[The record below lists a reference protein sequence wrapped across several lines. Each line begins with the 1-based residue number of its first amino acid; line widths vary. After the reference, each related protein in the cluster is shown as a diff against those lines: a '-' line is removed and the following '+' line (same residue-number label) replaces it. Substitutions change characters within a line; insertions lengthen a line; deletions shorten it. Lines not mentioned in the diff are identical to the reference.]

1 MSKTVSGTRIGLVL
15 TAFVWLGGC
24 AGLFVTPGIG
34 RPITWSEL
42 PGWPEARLA
51 EAWPALMRN
60 CEKMPARDVRW
71 RSICEEARALGEPDE
86 GAARAFFESR
96 FVAHKVYNEHGG
108 REGLVTGYYEPL
120 LHGRLAPTER
130 FRYPVYG
137 RPDDLLVVDLGELY
151 PELRG
156 RRVRGR
162 LEGRRVVPYF
172 SRAEIKGMRPFPA
185 PVIAWVDDPLALF
198 FLHIQGSGRIR
209 LEDGR
214 TLYLGYADQNGH
226 PYVAIGRR
234 LIERGAIAPEAVNLE
249 SIRAWLAAHPE
260 EAEGVLNSNPSYVFF
275 EPRPED
281 LPGPLGSLGVP
292 LLAER
297 AIAVDPAFIPLGAPV
312 WLDTRLPESDT
323 PYRRLVFAQDTGGA
337 IKGAV
342 RADLFFGFGA
352 EAERLAGR
360 MKQPGRL
367 YVLLPA
373 P

>member
-1 MSKTVSGTRIGLVL
+1 LRVSV
-15 TAFVWLGGC
+15 TAAAVFLISGC
-24 AGLFVTPGIG
+24 AIFLPPPGIG
-34 RPITWSEL
+34 PAVSWAEL

-51 EAWPALMRN
+51 EAWPALMLN
-60 CEKMPARDVRW
+60 CERMPARDVRW
-71 RSICEEARALGEPDE
+71 RSICDDARALGEPDE
-86 GAARAFFESR
+86 TAARAFFESR
-96 FVAHKVYNEHGG
+96 FVAHKVYNEYGG

-120 LHGRLAPTER
+120 LHGSLTPSER
-130 FRYPVYG
+130 YRYPVYG
-137 RPDDLLVVDLGELY
+137 RPDDLLIVDLGEIY
-151 PELRG
+151 PELRA

-172 SRAEIKGMRPFPA
+172 SRAEIDGMQPFPA
-185 PVIAWVDDPLALF
+185 PVIAWIDDPVALF

-234 LIERGAIAPEAVNLE
+234 LIERGALAPEAVNLD
-249 SIRAWLAAHPE
+249 SIRAWLAAYPE

-275 EPRPED
+275 EPRKED
-281 LPGPLGSLGVP
+281 LPGPLGSLNVP
-292 LLAER
+292 LIAER

-312 WLDTRLPESDT
+312 WLDTRLPESDAS
-323 PYRRLVFAQDTGGA
+323 YRRLVFAQDTGGA
-337 IKGAV
+337 IKGAA

-360 MKQPGRL
+360 MRQPGRL
-367 YVLLPA
+367 YVLLPVR
-373 P
+373 